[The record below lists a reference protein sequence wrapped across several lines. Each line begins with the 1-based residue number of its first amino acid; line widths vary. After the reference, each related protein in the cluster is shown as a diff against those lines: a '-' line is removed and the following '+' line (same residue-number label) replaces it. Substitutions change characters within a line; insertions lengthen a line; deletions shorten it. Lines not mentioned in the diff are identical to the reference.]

1 MGKGFL
7 FKNKNLKVKRFLFF
21 LLVAAI
27 FWVLTKFS
35 REFTATM
42 HAKIHYEN
50 IPETAALSEGNIRDI
65 SFDLTANGFEILFY
79 KFKKPSINIQV
90 GKFYNKEK
98 NYFTIPKNELN
109 RMVSSNFSRS
119 LAIKNLSVEALKV
132 YLDPIVLKKVR
143 VEPNYTFTFKDGFK
157 PVDSIRAIPDSVLIS
172 GPSGSLK
179 DIHALKTETISMKN
193 IEKDVFKKV
202 KIKSINKEIV
212 SINPDEVTISQK
224 VAEFSQG
231 KFTLPVEV
239 INVPPDMDIKLIS
252 PNVTVTF
259 DVSVAN
265 FSAVAR
271 ENFRVVCDYSKRNT
285 QENFMIPILEKMPS
299 NIQNVFFEPKK
310 IDFLI
315 FK

>member
-193 IEKDVFKKV
+193 IEKDVSKKV
-202 KIKSINKEIV
+202 KIKSINNEIV